1 MAPTEGDATASARPG
16 GFVRSRKRFKA
27 YTWKYKKTISPI
39 ASFVLVVN
47 QMIGY
52 GMSDIPSVMREGGW
66 LYALLANL
74 LVSVLAALCSLM
86 LLRAMTL
93 IPHNENFDH
102 RIEYNTLVKYYLSDH
117 NFRMVALLHHV
128 GDLCSVICGILAF
141 SKLVD
146 MLLVRTLGWTLA
158 LQVYPDAHFGRV
170 DIQTVTAIYESNVSS
185 GADGQSFTLA
195 ITMGYVICAVLCLRL
210 SACAL
215 EETMGFHVFSFLAL
229 IGCTMQLAVFGF
241 ARYLGGVP
249 SSKPPAIGGRR
260 FSKVILTFVENFNVA
275 SSTPSWANEMTSD
288 VKVVRTMWT
297 STFFTSAIYHVL
309 GYILCVGFP
318 ANSGSI
324 VSDILL
330 SNTSVL
336 THAAICLFVAV
347 NVLPDVVFGTISTKY
362 NLLNLGYCGSRL
374 AYFWGCV
381 LPFTFTWMLS
391 NESLFFEYLGHIGL
405 ISALFCDFVIPVVVY
420 KVANDSMADF
430 MDASTGGY
438 LEGRTNSDGS
448 YYLGEASHAA
458 EMLLKRGTSILFN
471 KIGSIS
477 RAFTMDM
484 RQKPI
489 TEDLLKSD
497 SIRPEAFPYIARQQS
512 DIDFGGIDFMKFK
525 IIRPPPQPR
534 PDDHLYNVIAP
545 QRRSGRVVFDGL
557 GLCEPDMY
565 DETSSTPPQSERA
578 ARKQRVEVFPV
589 QFLEKH
595 STLVTHLILSVLGGM
610 IVIPM
615 VSRFKLFTCEKQ
627 LTQRHLL
634 LSLVTQ

>member
-1 MAPTEGDATASARPG
+1 MAPTEGDATADSRPG
-16 GFVRSRKRFKA
+16 RFVRSRKRFKA

-52 GMSDIPSVMREGGW
+52 GMSDIPCVMREGGW
-66 LYALLANL
+66 LYALLANI
-74 LVSVLAALCSLM
+74 LVAVLAAVCSLM

-93 IPHNENFDH
+93 IPHNDNFDH

-117 NFRMVALLHHV
+117 NFRMVALLHHA
-128 GDLCSVICGILAF
+128 GDLCSVVCGILAF

-146 MLLVRTLGWTLA
+146 MLLVRIFGWTLA
-158 LQVYPDAHFGRV
+158 LQVYPHASFGRV
-170 DIQTVTAIYESNVSS
+170 DMRTVTAIYESSVNS
-185 GADGQSFTLA
+185 GTDGPTFTLA
-195 ITMGYVICAVLCLRL
+195 ITLGYVLCAALCLRL

-229 IGCTMQLAVFGF
+229 IGCTMQLALFGF
-241 ARYLGGVP
+241 ARYLGGVRAA
-249 SSKPPAIGGRR
+249 KPPAIGGTR

-297 STFFTSAIYHVL
+297 STFFTSAMYHVL

-330 SNTSVL
+330 SNTSLL

-362 NLLNLGYCGSRL
+362 NLLNLGYCGSKS

-391 NESLFFEYLGHIGL
+391 NESIFFEYLGHIGL

-430 MDASTGGY
+430 MDAAAGY
-438 LEGRTNSDGS
+438 EGRMNADGS
-448 YYLGEASHAA
+448 YYLGDGSNGVDTF
-458 EMLLKRGTSILFN
+458 LKRGTSILFN

-489 TEDLLKSD
+489 AEDLLKSD
-497 SIRPEAFPYIARQQS
+497 SLRPEAFHNIARQQS
-512 DIDFGGIDFMKFK
+512 EMDFGGLDFAKFR
-525 IIRPPPQPR
+525 IIRPPLMPR
-534 PDDHLYNVIAP
+534 PDDHLYNVIVP
-545 QRRSGRVVFDGL
+545 QRRPGRVMFEGL
-557 GLCEPDMY
+557 GLCDPDLDD
-565 DETSSTPPQSERA
+565 DETLSTPPQSDRA
-578 ARKQRVEVFPV
+578 ASKQRVEVFPV
-589 QFLEKH
+589 QFLERH
-595 STLVTHLILSVLGGM
+595 STMVTHLILSLLAGM
-610 IVIPM
+610 MVMPM
-615 VSRFKLFTCEKQ
+615 VSRFKL
-627 LTQRHLL
+627 
-634 LSLVTQ
+634 